1 MLYGPSFGVY
11 AMLALP
17 LSWPLE
23 NRQVVLIGAGAW
35 AIRKLNLLNRTPA
48 KVTVFAP
55 LADLA
60 DAFARWPEPA
70 ELADAALIIVAFDDR
85 ALAEKGAE
93 LARTSRAPLNVV
105 DFPDLSD
112 FHVPAIIDRGSLSIG
127 VATGGTAPVLA
138 REARRKI
145 EAAVPPS
152 ETEVA
157 AFATALS
164 PRLRELIPNT
174 DDRRR
179 AWENI
184 LQSPAAELARK
195 GQIDEAVTL
204 ALANIDAPRTGVVHL
219 VGAGPGD
226 PELLTLRALRL
237 LSEADVIVYDRL
249 VGEGVMDLAR
259 RDADRFY
266 VGKERSNHSVP
277 QDQIHELLVEQA
289 RLGKRVVRLKGGDP
303 FVFGRG
309 GEEVEALRAA
319 GIEVHITPGVTA
331 ALGCAASAAVPLTH
345 RDHAQSVTFITG
357 HSKDGDHSNP
367 LRLDWSALS
376 APHHTLV
383 VYMGVATAREIA
395 GKLTRYGRMPDTP
408 ALIIENGT
416 RPNERRTLTHLG
428 ALADTIAATPPKGP
442 ALVIIGEVAAL
453 YKDDTASLAAITQE
467 MHASQEARLNA

>member
-1 MLYGPSFGVY
+1 
-11 AMLALP
+11 MLALP

-60 DAFARWPEPA
+60 DALPRWPEAA
-70 ELADAALIIVAFDDR
+70 ELADAALIIVAFEDR
-85 ALAEKGAE
+85 TLAEKGAA

-138 REARRKI
+138 RETRRKI
-145 EAAVPPS
+145 EAAIPPS

-157 AFATALS
+157 AFATVLS
-164 PRLRELIPNT
+164 HRLRALIPNT

-184 LQSPAAELARK
+184 LQSPAAELARSGK
-195 GQIDEAVTL
+195 IDEAVAS

-226 PELLTLRALRL
+226 PELLTLKALRL

-249 VGEGVMDLAR
+249 VGDGVMDLAR
-259 RDADRFY
+259 RDA
-266 VGKERSNHSVP
+266 
-277 QDQIHELLVEQA
+277 
-289 RLGKRVVRLKGGDP
+289 
-303 FVFGRG
+303 
-309 GEEVEALRAA
+309 
-319 GIEVHITPGVTA
+319 
-331 ALGCAASAAVPLTH
+331 
-345 RDHAQSVTFITG
+345 
-357 HSKDGDHSNP
+357 
-367 LRLDWSALS
+367 
-376 APHHTLV
+376 
-383 VYMGVATAREIA
+383 
-395 GKLTRYGRMPDTP
+395 
-408 ALIIENGT
+408 
-416 RPNERRTLTHLG
+416 
-428 ALADTIAATPPKGP
+428 
-442 ALVIIGEVAAL
+442 
-453 YKDDTASLAAITQE
+453 
-467 MHASQEARLNA
+467 

>member
-1 MLYGPSFGVY
+1 MLYAPSFGVV

-23 NRQVVLIGAGAW
+23 HRQVVLIGAGAW
-35 AIRKLNLLNRTPA
+35 AIRKLTLLNRTPA
-48 KVTVFAP
+48 KITVFAP

-60 DAFARWPEPA
+60 DAHARWPETS
-70 ELADAALIIVAFDDR
+70 ELTEAALIIVAFEDR
-85 ALAEKGAE
+85 AMAEKGAA

-138 REARRKI
+138 RETRRKI

-152 ETEVA
+152 ETEIA

-164 PRLRELIPNT
+164 PRLRELLPNT

-179 AWENI
+179 VWENV
-184 LQSPAAELARK
+184 LQSPAAELARAGK
-195 GQIDEAVTL
+195 IDEAVEL
-204 ALANIDAPRTGVVHL
+204 ALTLVNAPRTGVVHL

-226 PELLTLRALRL
+226 PELLTLKALRL

-249 VGEGVMDLAR
+249 VGDGIMDLAR

-266 VGKERSNHSVP
+266 VGKARSNHSVL
-277 QDQIHELLVEQA
+277 QEQIHELLVEQA

-331 ALGCAASAAVPLTH
+331 ALGCAASASVPLTH

-357 HSKDGDHSNP
+357 HAKDGDPDNNP
-367 LRLDWSALS
+367 LLLDWSALS

-383 VYMGVATAREIA
+383 VYMGVATSKILSE
-395 GKLTRYGRMPDTP
+395 KLMAHGRMPDTP

-416 RPNERRTLTHLG
+416 RPNERCTLVSLST
-428 ALADTIAATPPKGP
+428 LADTVAATPPKGP
-442 ALVIIGEVAAL
+442 TLVIIGEVAGL
-453 YKDDTASLAAITQE
+453 YQDQNAIVGVVE
-467 MHASQEARLNA
+467 EAVRLNA

>member
-1 MLYGPSFGVY
+1 MLYGPSFGVV

-48 KVTVFAP
+48 KIIVFAP

-60 DAFARWPEPA
+60 DALPRWPEAA
-70 ELADAALIIVAFDDR
+70 ELADAALIIVAFEDR
-85 ALAEKGAE
+85 ALAEKGAA

-138 REARRKI
+138 RETRRKI
-145 EAAVPPS
+145 EAAIPPS

-164 PRLRELIPNT
+164 PRLRELLPNT

-179 AWENI
+179 VWENV
-184 LQSPAAELARK
+184 LQSPAAELARTGK
-195 GQIDEAVTL
+195 IDEAVEL
-204 ALANIDAPRTGVVHL
+204 ALTLVNAPRTGVVHL

-226 PELLTLRALRL
+226 PELLTLKALRL

-249 VGEGVMDLAR
+249 VGDGIMDLAR

-266 VGKERSNHSVP
+266 VGKARSNHSVP
-277 QDQIHELLVEQA
+277 QEQIHELLVEQA

-357 HSKDGDHSNP
+357 HAKDGDPDNNP
-367 LRLDWSALS
+367 LLLDWSALS

-383 VYMGVATAREIA
+383 VYMGVATSKIISD
-395 GKLTRYGRMPDTP
+395 KLMAHGRMPDTP

-416 RPNERRTLTHLG
+416 RANERRTLVSLST
-428 ALADTIAATPPKGP
+428 LADTVAANPPKGP
-442 ALVIIGEVAAL
+442 TLVIIGEVAAL
-453 YKDDTASLAAITQE
+453 YQDQNAIAGVVE
-467 MHASQEARLNA
+467 EAVRLNA

>member
-1 MLYGPSFGVY
+1 MLYGPSFGFDH
-11 AMLALP
+11 MLALP

-35 AIRKLNLLNRTPA
+35 ATRKLTLLKRTPA

-60 DAFARWPEPA
+60 EALPRWPEAA
-70 ELADAALIIVAFDDR
+70 ELTEAALIIVAFDDR
-85 ALAEKGAE
+85 ALAERGAA
-93 LARTSRAPLNVV
+93 LARASRAPLNVV

-127 VATGGTAPVLA
+127 VATGGAAPVLA
-138 REARRKI
+138 RETRRKI

-184 LQSPAAELARK
+184 LSLPAAELARK
-195 GQIDEAVTL
+195 GQIDEAVAL
-204 ALANIDAPRTGVVHL
+204 ALTNIDAPRTGVVHL

-226 PELLTLRALRL
+226 PELLTLKALRL

-249 VGEGVMDLAR
+249 VGDGIMDLAR

-357 HSKDGDHSNP
+357 HSKDGDHANP

-395 GKLTRYGRMPDTP
+395 DKLTRHGRMPDTP
-408 ALIIENGT
+408 VLVIENGT
-416 RPNERRTLTHLG
+416 RADERRTLTHLG

-442 ALVIIGEVAAL
+442 ALVIIGEVAGL
-453 YKDDTASLAAITQE
+453 YQDQTAIAGVVE
-467 MHASQEARLNA
+467 EAMRLNA

>member
-1 MLYGPSFGVY
+1 MLYGPSFGVV

-35 AIRKLNLLNRTPA
+35 AIRKLTLLNRTPA

-55 LADLA
+55 LADLT
-60 DAFARWPEPA
+60 DALPRWPEAA
-70 ELADAALIIVAFDDR
+70 ELADASLIIVAFDDR
-85 ALAEKGAE
+85 TLAEKGAG

-112 FHVPAIIDRGSLSIG
+112 FHVPAIIDRGTLSIG

-138 REARRKI
+138 RETRRKI

-164 PRLRELIPNT
+164 PRLRDLLPNT

-184 LQSPAAELARK
+184 LSSPAADLARSGK
-195 GQIDEAVTL
+195 IDEAVAL
-204 ALANIDAPRTGVVHL
+204 ALENINAPRTGVVHL

-226 PELLTLRALRL
+226 PELLTLKALRL

-249 VGEGVMDLAR
+249 VGDGIMDLAR

-277 QDQIHELLVEQA
+277 QEQIHELLVEQA
-289 RLGKRVVRLKGGDP
+289 RLGRRVVRLKGGDP

-367 LRLDWSALS
+367 LMLDWSALS

-395 GKLTRYGRMPDTP
+395 DKLTRHGRMPDTP
-408 ALIIENGT
+408 VLVIENGT
-416 RPNERRTLTHLG
+416 RANERRKLTQLG
-428 ALADTIAATPPKGP
+428 ALADTIAATPTKGP
-442 ALVIIGEVAAL
+442 ALVIIGEVAGL
-453 YKDDTASLAAITQE
+453 YQDQTAIAGVVE
-467 MHASQEARLNA
+467 EAMRLNA